1 MHQKLHTKCTVME
14 RRTMT
19 MNWEGLLDDDD
30 DDRFFESFDRL
41 PSAVPIDL
49 ASSGSDDDEGDDS
62 RTSFASA
69 MSSAPIHNMR
79 GIDPARAQASM
90 LRDFNMWMAEPG
102 SIKERRRRLLQGMGL
117 SSNKNLLSRNNTRLK
132 DSCSKR
138 MNYDRDQP
146 STMSVNNSSP
156 LEDLK
161 LDTSPSPSSTPI
173 FLIRSRSD
181 GDIESFSA
189 NTRKRKEEFIGN
201 ISKQRLTRTSS
212 MLVTPHGGICQYANT
227 VKVSPKRSRNRSS
240 MLNSA
245 VLSSILSDG
254 QFGAF
259 FLIKNLDTGK
269 EFIVKEFNDD
279 GMWNRLSEV
288 QTGKQLT
295 MEEFEKCVGYSPVV
309 KELMRRENVSRSLD
323 DARKINTNSY
333 LSKRFRNSKRRGVA
347 LLKNIKGVANSMS
360 GLIVDKERDHSI
372 GDQRTNKNSTNKWIK
387 VRQHGKSIK
396 EFTALHL
403 CQEIQAHE
411 GSIWTMRFNPD
422 GHYLASAGEDRVIHV
437 WEVQECEVT
446 SVKPYDDYNSVSST
460 PLHPMARSMSD
471 RPSSFTEISPMPSER
486 RKERLH
492 LAELSPML
500 SERRKRG
507 KGSTKK
513 KGNLIPD
520 YVHVP
525 ETVFSLSERPLLLS
539 ASMDKTVRLWDM
551 ETRSCL
557 KLFAHNDYVTC
568 IQFNPTDDDYFISG
582 SLDAK
587 VRIWSIPDRKL
598 VDYTDLHEMVTSAC
612 YTPDGQAVAA
622 GAVEALMDRLP
633 DFEKCDAERALATV
647 ELLCRIQSGCA
658 AFAAHALTVPL
669 LVKIIL
675 KISDRATEYAAGALL
690 SLCSA
695 EEQCQREAVAAGVLT
710 QLLLLVQS
718 DCTERAKRKA
728 QMLLKLLRDSWPDDS
743 IANSDDFACS
753 DIRRDTGQSK
763 TAFVT
768 FKDPKA
774 LEIALLLS
782 GATIVDQ
789 IVSIIAAE
797 NYVPKDDVRE
807 VRMADTV
814 FAPSNTSEVL
824 VTSADSRIRII
835 DGSEIIHKFRGF
847 RNTSSQ
853 ISASF
858 SPDGKYV
865 VCASEDSQVYIWK
878 REEQRNAGAGKRK
891 LVTTHSHEHFQ
902 CRDVSVAI
910 PWPGSI
916 KFEPPVVE
924 VHSKRHSKHSTPCP
938 PTATGSPTQEDILSG
953 SNGKRLPPLPKRNSL
968 LERTG
973 SCQDEELAQVPCTD
987 SGFRNGESFS
997 LGSSSVRYGY
1007 SPSISGSGSSPSQ
1020 TWSSSW
1026 SLLEGSSHG
1035 GHGSH
1040 AVQATAWGLV
1050 IVTAGLGGEIRAY
1063 QNFGLP
1069 VRVRR
1074 QTNLFR
1080 DLT

>member
-1 MHQKLHTKCTVME
+1 MIQIQQRGSVMHQKLHTKCTVME

-19 MNWEGLLDDDD
+19 MDWEGLLDDDD

-41 PSAVPIDL
+41 SSAVPIDL

-79 GIDPARAQASM
+79 GINPARAQASM

-486 RKERLH
+486 RKERPH

-525 ETVFSLSERPLLLS
+525 ETVFSLSERPVCSFTGHLDDVLDLSWSKSHLLLS

-612 YTPDGQAVAA
+612 YTPDGQGAMVGSNTGSCHLYSTA
-622 GAVEALMDRLP
+622 GML
-633 DFEKCDAERALATV
+633 
-647 ELLCRIQSGCA
+647 
-658 AFAAHALTVPL
+658 
-669 LVKIIL
+669 
-675 KISDRATEYAAGALL
+675 
-690 SLCSA
+690 
-695 EEQCQREAVAAGVLT
+695 EQ
-710 QLLLLVQS
+710 
-718 DCTERAKRKA
+718 KA
-728 QMLLKLLRDSWPDDS
+728 QIETRNRKKSQAKK
-743 IANSDDFACS
+743 I
-753 DIRRDTGQSK
+753 TG
-763 TAFVT
+763 F
-768 FKDPKA
+768 
-774 LEIALLLS
+774 E
-782 GATIVDQ
+782 
-789 IVSIIAAE
+789 
-797 NYVPKDDVRE
+797 
-807 VRMADTV
+807 

-968 LERTG
+968 LERAG

-1069 VRVRR
+1069 VKVRR

>member
-1 MHQKLHTKCTVME
+1 ME

-525 ETVFSLSERPLLLS
+525 ETVFSLSERPVCSFTGHLDDVLDLSWSKSHLLLS

-612 YTPDGQAVAA
+612 YTPDGQ
-622 GAVEALMDRLP
+622 GAMVGSNTGSCHLYSTADCRL
-633 DFEKCDAERALATV
+633 
-647 ELLCRIQSGCA
+647 
-658 AFAAHALTVPL
+658 
-669 LVKIIL
+669 
-675 KISDRATEYAAGALL
+675 
-690 SLCSA
+690 
-695 EEQCQREAVAAGVLT
+695 EQ
-710 QLLLLVQS
+710 
-718 DCTERAKRKA
+718 KA
-728 QMLLKLLRDSWPDDS
+728 QIETRNRKKSQAKK
-743 IANSDDFACS
+743 I
-753 DIRRDTGQSK
+753 TG
-763 TAFVT
+763 F
-768 FKDPKA
+768 
-774 LEIALLLS
+774 E
-782 GATIVDQ
+782 
-789 IVSIIAAE
+789 
-797 NYVPKDDVRE
+797 
-807 VRMADTV
+807 